1 MSVRLSPNFWSHEFR
16 CSCGCG
22 AEEVSPVL
30 INILQALR
38 DKTGPLLISSGVRC
52 KASNA
57 RTEGAAKH
65 SWHVPRRGIGYA
77 ADVKYA
83 GGNSTPG
90 AILKLYVLADQ
101 LGARGLGL
109 YSNRVHIDVRKGA
122 RARWVH
128 SSWSWR
134 NI

>member
-1 MSVRLSPNFWSHEFR
+1 MSTRLSPNFWAHEFR

-22 AEEVSPVL
+22 DESVSPVL
-30 INILQALR
+30 VSLLQSIR
-38 DKTGPLLISSGVRC
+38 DKSGPLKISSGVRC

-57 RTEGAAKH
+57 KLEGAAKN
-65 SWHVPRRGIGYA
+65 SWHVPRRGLGHA

-83 GGNSTPG
+83 SGNSTPG

-109 YSNRVHIDVRKGA
+109 YSNRIHVDVRTGG

-134 NI
+134 NT